1 MSDFKLTPC
10 SLGEIKDDIPYKI
23 PSNIKLLGAESF
35 WDKGIYGKGIT
46 VAILDTGVDSGHVC
60 LKDRI
65 IGGKNFTSEGKEIGR
80 AHV

>member
-65 IGGKNFTSEGKEIGR
+65 IGGKTSCKR
-80 AHV
+80 R